1 MVDKRARTRYNE
13 SMEEKDLAEIIGRNI
28 MRLRKTA
35 NMTQQELAEKVG
47 YSDKSISKWEQGNG
61 LPDIRTL
68 AEIASLFKVSV
79 DDLIHE
85 RPTRKVMPAKTRLLR
100 RVIIMLCSVA
110 ICWLAAVVAFVIGG
124 IISPGEKYLWLA
136 FVYAIPASAIVV
148 LVFSCIWSY
157 KWVRIVSVSVLIWTA
172 LACIY
177 FTVYLLTRQPKI
189 WLIFLVGLPL
199 QALAL
204 LFFLW
209 RKHIRFF
216 K

>member
-1 MVDKRARTRYNE
+1 
-13 SMEEKDLAEIIGRNI
+13 MEEKDLAEIIGRNI

-35 NMTQQELAEKVG
+35 NMTQQELADKIG
-47 YSDKSISKWEQGNG
+47 YSDKSVSKWEQGNG
-61 LPDIRTL
+61 IPDIRTL
-68 AEIASLFKVSV
+68 AQIASLFNVSV

-85 RPTRKVMPAKTRLLR
+85 ERGRVVMPAKTRLLR
-100 RVIIMLCSVA
+100 RVITMLCSVA
-110 ICWLAAVVAFVIGG
+110 ICWLVAVIAFVIGG

-157 KWVRIVSVSVLIWTA
+157 KWVRIAAVSVLIWTA

-177 FTVYLLTRQPKI
+177 LTVYLTTGQPKI
-189 WLIFLVGLPL
+189 WLIFLVGVPL
-199 QALAL
+199 QFLAL

-209 RKHIRFF
+209 RKRIRFF